1 MGQSHVSAGFTLA
14 RWIGLVMGLPAL
26 IAVILLGKDTLM
38 VIERINEDALQRETI
53 AIERGLK
60 LLGELNASEVLSQ
73 SMQSEAFRKVVMA
86 NEPEWMREKLGS
98 ATLSPDGVQQFVV
111 IDPRGRAIFS
121 SADQGEPP
129 PEHVSGLLAAAAPSI
144 AQARALY
151 RVARLAGSDFGARLP
166 GAMTDGLYVN
176 DIVKFDGRPAM
187 ITVSP
192 FTPGSSEQSAPDAP
206 TLLLGVQ
213 FMTDGMLDKLET
225 LSHINGLRHTA
236 APQEGTH
243 EEHVHAIKD
252 SQGHV
257 VTHVTWDFAPP
268 GYAILRAALPAI
280 ALSLALIAVM
290 TLVAAFTMRRMTR
303 RLAES
308 EQVAVYAS
316 RHDTATGLANR
327 GWFMRVFSDLL
338 TPAGGKAETRAVLLI
353 DCDHFK
359 SINDTLGHAAGD
371 AVLGAIA
378 ARLEAL
384 RPQIAMAAR
393 LGGDEFAVVT
403 APLDR
408 PEDAA
413 AQVRDISDALTASV
427 LYESYVIMV
436 GVSVGAAVFETPS
449 MLSIDTWLA
458 RADMALYRA
467 KRDGRGCAR
476 VYDAEFD
483 TSDLPLLPNT
493 RRPANDSKAPE
504 HAA

>member
-1 MGQSHVSAGFTLA
+1 
-14 RWIGLVMGLPAL
+14 
-26 IAVILLGKDTLM
+26 
-38 VIERINEDALQRETI
+38 
-53 AIERGLK
+53 
-60 LLGELNASEVLSQ
+60 
-73 SMQSEAFRKVVMA
+73 
-86 NEPEWMREKLGS
+86 
-98 ATLSPDGVQQFVV
+98 
-111 IDPRGRAIFS
+111 
-121 SADQGEPP
+121 
-129 PEHVSGLLAAAAPSI
+129 
-144 AQARALY
+144 
-151 RVARLAGSDFGARLP
+151 
-166 GAMTDGLYVN
+166 
-176 DIVKFDGRPAM
+176 
-187 ITVSP
+187 
-192 FTPGSSEQSAPDAP
+192 
-206 TLLLGVQ
+206 
-213 FMTDGMLDKLET
+213 
-225 LSHINGLRHTA
+225 
-236 APQEGTH
+236 
-243 EEHVHAIKD
+243 
-252 SQGHV
+252 
-257 VTHVTWDFAPP
+257 
-268 GYAILRAALPAI
+268 
-280 ALSLALIAVM
+280 LALIALM
-290 TLVAAFTMRRMTR
+290 TLLAAFAMRRMTR

-308 EQVAVYAS
+308 EHAAVYAS

-327 GWFMRVFSDLL
+327 GWFMRVFSGLL

-371 AVLGAIA
+371 AVLAAIA

-384 RPQIAMAAR
+384 RPQIAIAAR

-476 VYDAEFD
+476 VFDAELD
-483 TSDLPLLPNT
+483 ASDLPLLPNT

>member
-1 MGQSHVSAGFTLA
+1 MSQSHVSAGFTLA

-53 AIERGLK
+53 ALERGLK

-98 ATLSPDGVQQFVV
+98 AALSPDGVQQFVV
-111 IDPRGRAIFS
+111 IDPAGRAIFS
-121 SADQGEPP
+121 SADQGEPQQQR
-129 PEHVSGLLAAAAPSI
+129 VSGLLSAAAPSI

-151 RVARLAGSDFGARLP
+151 RTARAAGSDFGARLP

-187 ITVSP
+187 LTVSP
-192 FTPGSSEQSAPDAP
+192 FTPGSSAQTAPDSP

-213 FMTDGMLDKLET
+213 FMTDGMLNKLET
-225 LSHINGLRHTA
+225 LSHIEGLRHTPP
-236 APQEGTH
+236 PQAGG
-243 EEHVHAIKD
+243 EHAHPIKD
-252 SQGHV
+252 SQGNV

-280 ALSLALIAVM
+280 ALSLALIALM
-290 TLVAAFTMRRMTR
+290 TLLAAFAMRRMTR

-308 EQVAVYAS
+308 EHAAVYAS

-371 AVLGAIA
+371 GRAAGGA
-378 ARLEAL
+378 
-384 RPQIAMAAR
+384 
-393 LGGDEFAVVT
+393 
-403 APLDR
+403 
-408 PEDAA
+408 
-413 AQVRDISDALTASV
+413 
-427 LYESYVIMV
+427 
-436 GVSVGAAVFETPS
+436 
-449 MLSIDTWLA
+449 
-458 RADMALYRA
+458 
-467 KRDGRGCAR
+467 
-476 VYDAEFD
+476 
-483 TSDLPLLPNT
+483 
-493 RRPANDSKAPE
+493 
-504 HAA
+504 